1 MISLLTW
8 GAVPLGYTSEL
19 DSEYDWASSEL
30 CSVMEMNFQNFR
42 GGHPP
47 LPDVILSNTPPSS
60 PLRRAHSY
68 HFLFPEKSD
77 DQLRPSREAYQRT
90 LSFLPTPPPTPTSP
104 QEGTHDPGGERTQR
118 SRDDDPDIDSARTRL
133 GHIQEIR
140 RRLGGNPAHFQ
151 PHQSLPQLTWEVPS
165 IQRSRR
171 MTSAR
176 VREGGDNG
184 QRGQGDQEGPE
195 TRDERLRQIG
205 ADLRRIADQFQLDNG
220 KGGVSPKKGDEA
232 RVSWAVPV
240 SFTRCLSAS
249 LLCLLWWRLL
259 NKLR

>member
-1 MISLLTW
+1 MINLLLTC

-19 DSEYDWASSEL
+19 DSEYDWSSSEL
-30 CSVMEMNFQNFR
+30 CSVMETNYQNLR
-42 GGHPP
+42 GGHQP

-77 DQLRPSREAYQRT
+77 DQPYPSRVALQRAV
-90 LSFLPTPPPTPTSP
+90 SFLPTPPPTPTSP
-104 QEGTHDPGGERTQR
+104 QEGTRGNQSEDIQR
-118 SRDDDPDIDSARTRL
+118 SRAEDPDVDSARTGL

-151 PHQSLPQLTWEVPS
+151 PHQSLPQLTWEVPR

-171 MTSAR
+171 MTSSQ
-176 VREGGDNG
+176 VEGEGNG
-184 QRGQGDQEGPE
+184 QRGDGDQESPE
-195 TRDERLRQIG
+195 AREERLRQIG

-220 KGGVSPKKGDEA
+220 RGHLEK
-232 RVSWAVPV
+232 R
-240 SFTRCLSAS
+240 
-249 LLCLLWWRLL
+249 
-259 NKLR
+259 